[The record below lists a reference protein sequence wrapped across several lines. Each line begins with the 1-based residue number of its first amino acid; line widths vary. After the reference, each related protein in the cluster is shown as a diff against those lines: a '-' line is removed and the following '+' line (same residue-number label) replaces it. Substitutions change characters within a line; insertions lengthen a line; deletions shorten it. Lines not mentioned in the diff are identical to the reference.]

1 MPIVKSNE
9 IQLNIQF
16 FQLCSFNHSLSQ
28 AGNTLNPSHPLRV
41 SFLLHPFILLDGP
54 LPLFGKLFIARS
66 HLVDSGQKASNLGLD
81 SCDRKSPPDLP
92 IVDEWVYDRDSQK
105 H

>member
-16 FQLCSFNHSLSQ
+16 FQLCSFDHSLSQ

-41 SFLLHPFILLDGP
+41 SFLLHPLILLDSP
-54 LPLFGKLFIARS
+54 LPLFGNFIKRITKNKYLMLRR
-66 HLVDSGQKASNLGLD
+66 HKANNAL
-81 SCDRKSPPDLP
+81 KSLL
-92 IVDEWVYDRDSQK
+92 ETL
-105 H
+105 